1 MKLDTVPVSGQPVIP
16 SSTAKSLGV
25 VLDMLSMDQHVT
37 DVCKNC
43 CFHIRALHHVR
54 AALTDDVVLTV
65 ACSIVQ
71 SRLDYCNALFTG
83 MSEANLSKLQ
93 RVQNTL
99 ARVVLRRE
107 QLRAHHSSTVR
118 TSLAAGS
125 EAYRLQSGHAHL
137 QSKTIRGHPTYLSQ
151 QLSDYTPNRSLR
163 SASQHRLQMQPTR
176 TVLAQRGF
184 TSAAPKNLEQSTG
197 RSP

>member
-54 AALTDDVVLTV
+54 AALTDDVVRTV

-83 MSEANLSKLQ
+83 K
-93 RVQNTL
+93 
-99 ARVVLRRE
+99 
-107 QLRAHHSSTVR
+107 SSPSYKGFR
-118 TSLAAGS
+118 T
-125 EAYRLQSGHAHL
+125 
-137 QSKTIRGHPTYLSQ
+137 
-151 QLSDYTPNRSLR
+151 
-163 SASQHRLQMQPTR
+163 
-176 TVLAQRGF
+176 
-184 TSAAPKNLEQSTG
+184 
-197 RSP
+197 RSPE